1 MNHTQTAPEDK
12 RVIIALIL
20 STLIITAGLI
30 TRAIISR
37 APQIAEP
44 VYGYVEGETLYP
56 KAFVVLWR
64 QDNNYCHLS
73 DGLTQNEW
81 VVYAEDFFEGDIIAC
96 TMGDMGTPDDIS
108 DDRMI
113 LHYYSGWNIL
123 TDTGSLD
130 DYLP

>member
-1 MNHTQTAPEDK
+1 MTKSDK
-12 RVIIALIL
+12 RTAIAL
-20 STLIITAGLI
+20 LIAALLITAGLI
-30 TRAIISR
+30 IHAALT
-37 APQIAEP
+37 QIP
-44 VYGYVEGETLYP
+44 TPSYGYVEGETLYP